1 MQMTEE
7 TKSLIGISGFN
18 FLEIKKKNILMSSN
32 ISFVNFKL
40 IDDALVSGLSS
51 KKVSLDHRGFS
62 GIKFNLRFEK
72 PFVIRNHL
80 NLALQ
85 LWCW

>member
-1 MQMTEE
+1 MRMTEE
-7 TKSLIGISGFN
+7 TKSLVGISGFN
-18 FLEIKKKNILMSSN
+18 FLEIKKNILMSSN

-40 IDDALVSGLSS
+40 IDDALVSELSS

>member
-1 MQMTEE
+1 
-7 TKSLIGISGFN
+7 
-18 FLEIKKKNILMSSN
+18 MSSN

-40 IDDALVSGLSS
+40 IDEALVSELFS

-80 NLALQ
+80 NFALQ
-85 LWCW
+85 LWSW